1 MNGFRR
7 LALALALLPG
17 ALLLPAAAR
26 ADIQITLQDSFIE
39 KYKDRAT
46 LDATY
51 TVDKAHPRA
60 NPPAKD
66 GDLHAAGR
74 APEIGLAAVAEVM
87 NAAAQPDALDLI
99 HQAERGGQPLAV
111 RGVWRLWCEH
121 GGDSQHLQGQQQR
134 PLPPPHPT
142 H

>member
-7 LALALALLPG
+7 LALALLLGALLP
-17 ALLLPAAAR
+17 PAAAR
-26 ADIQITLQDSFIE
+26 ADVQITLQDTFIE
-39 KYKDRAT
+39 RYKDRAT

-60 NPPAKD
+60 NPTAKD

-87 NAAAQPDALDLI
+87 NAAAQPDALDRT
-99 HQAERGGQPLAV
+99 HQPDRARHPPAV
-111 RGVWRLWCEH
+111 RRVG
-121 GGDSQHLQGQQQR
+121 R
-134 PLPPPHPT
+134 PS
-142 H
+142 